1 MQRRTL
7 HLAPCTLNVGWL
19 LDLYPDPASGT
30 RFWFLFEDGAR
41 RCLSHPFPVTFY
53 AAGPAERLRA
63 LWRFL
68 RVHPIRAELSRDE
81 RRDLFSGPVPV
92 LAAAVP
98 GPLEARTLFFA
109 ARRAFPDLAWYDAD
123 VPFPLRAAARYGVFP
138 LARCEVDCEG
148 DRLLAIRPLS
158 SPWDLDPEPP
168 PLRALHLEPDSE
180 PAHREP
186 RCLQVSSFDYGRKT
200 GALRSGQAFDYGRK
214 TGAFPLRQN
223 SGQGSRQAPHGAFEI
238 PLAME
243 TQAEARRLLVSLRA
257 VLQRVDPDLIVIP
270 WGDTWVLPRLLDLS
284 EKWGLP
290 LPLNRDPDRPV
301 ERRKE
306 LSYHAYGQIVYRGQQ
321 IHLFGRWH
329 IDPRNAMLYGE
340 YGMEG
345 AFESARLTGLGLQD
359 AARKS
364 PGAGIS
370 AMQLV
375 TALRSGIL
383 IPHEKQQ
390 AETPKSA
397 LDLIHA
403 DRGGMVYPPI
413 TGLHRHV
420 AEIDFVS
427 MYPALMV
434 HHNISPEVGAAERVQ
449 QPSGLVPRTLAPLL
463 AKRVALKGRLLDLPS
478 WHPDRRKL
486 KARATAQKWL
496 LVTCFGYLGYKNA
509 RFGRIEA
516 HEAVTAGGREALL
529 DAKEAAEDDGYRALH
544 LYVDGLWVQ
553 RDGLEKPSEIEGL
566 LDEIARRT
574 GLPIALE
581 GIYDWI
587 AFLPSRVDDR
597 LAVPNRYFGRFQ
609 SGEIKMRGIAARRR
623 DTPPYIK
630 EAQFEL
636 IRGLPTDPG
645 RLGECLPDLV
655 DRLQERIADLRAGRA
670 PLEELVVA
678 QRLSKVLAAY
688 RVPSPA
694 ARAAAQLEAVGKYSQ
709 PGMRVRFLYTRGD
722 PGVWAWDLP
731 GEPPRA
737 CVDAARYIEL
747 ILRAAAEALWPFG
760 IPETTVRNWLCGGAD
775 HLAAPG
781 VVPPAIL
788 LPMFT

>member
-1 MQRRTL
+1 
-7 HLAPCTLNVGWL
+7 
-19 LDLYPDPASGT
+19 
-30 RFWFLFEDGAR
+30 
-41 RCLSHPFPVTFY
+41 
-53 AAGPAERLRA
+53 
-63 LWRFL
+63 
-68 RVHPIRAELSRDE
+68 
-81 RRDLFSGPVPV
+81 
-92 LAAAVP
+92 
-98 GPLEARTLFFA
+98 A
-109 ARRAFPDLAWYDAD
+109 ARRAFPDLTWYDAD

-138 LARCEVDCEG
+138 LARCEIECEG
-148 DRLLAIRPLS
+148 DRLLAVRPLD

-168 PLRALHLEPDSE
+168 PLRALHLEPDSD
-180 PAHREP
+180 PAHRDP
-186 RCLQVSSFDYGRKT
+186 RCLHVTSFDYGRKT
-200 GALRSGQAFDYGRK
+200 RALPLRLRSGQG
-214 TGAFPLRQN
+214 
-223 SGQGSRQAPHGAFEI
+223 SGQAPHGVFEI

-243 TQAEARRLLVSLRA
+243 TQAEARRLLVSLR
-257 VLQRVDPDLIVIP
+257 VVITRVDPDLIVIP

-290 LPLNRDPDRPV
+290 LPLNRDPDRAV

-306 LSYHAYGQIVYRGQQ
+306 LSCHAYGQIVYRGQQ
-321 IHLFGRWH
+321 IHLSGRWH

-340 YGMEG
+340 YGLEG
-345 AFESARLTGLGLQD
+345 AFETARLTGLGLQD

-434 HHNISPEVGAAERVQ
+434 HHNISPEVSAAERADRPFGSASSAQ
-449 QPSGLVPRTLAPLL
+449 GKTSGLVPRTLAPLL
-463 AKRVALKGRLLDLPS
+463 AKRVALKGRLLGMPA
-478 WHPDRRKL
+478 WHPDRLKF

-529 DAKEAAEDDGYRALH
+529 DAKEAAEDAGYRALH

-553 RDGLEKPSEIEGL
+553 RDGLEKPAEMDGL
-566 LDEIARRT
+566 LDEIAHRT

-587 AFLPSRVDDR
+587 AFLPSRVDAR

-623 DTPPYIK
+623 DTPPYVK
-630 EAQFEL
+630 ESQLEL
-636 IRGLPTDPG
+636 IRGLPADPD
-645 RLGECLPDLV
+645 RLGECLPELV
-655 DRLQERIADLRAGRA
+655 DRLGERIAGLRAGRA

-694 ARAAAQLEAVGKYSQ
+694 ARAAAQLEAAGKYSQ
-709 PGMRVRFLYTRGD
+709 PGMRVRFVYTRGE

-731 GEPPRA
+731 GELPRA
-737 CVDAARYIEL
+737 RVDPGRYIEL
-747 ILRAAAEALWPFG
+747 LLRAAAEALWPFG
-760 IPETTVRNWLCGGAD
+760 IPEATVRNWLCGGAD

-781 VVPPAIL
+781 VVPQLDAVKGWL
-788 LPMFT
+788 WGA